1 MLHRVGR
8 DGRHTPFSARVT
20 RVQREADV
28 GTLCVVLHSHL
39 PWVLGHGTW
48 PVGEEWLHQAWT
60 RSWLP
65 LVDVL
70 RRLADE
76 GRRDLLTL
84 GVTPVLAAQLDHPVA
99 LREVRTWTAGWSLRA
114 QAAAARPEPALRD
127 LAAREFRAAAWTA
140 AQLEGPWRAGGSP
153 VLADL
158 VGRGAVELLGGPL
171 THPFL
176 PLLDDALAGLALE
189 AGLQDAAW
197 RLGRVPRGVW
207 SPECGHRRGLERVL
221 ARAGVSH
228 AVYDEATL
236 RASGRGVHA
245 GWRLAGTDVRAVGRD
260 LAVTDLV
267 WSSRSGYPT
276 APVYRDFHAVDA
288 ASGLQLHA
296 VTDPTATHK
305 RWYKPDLAAAQ
316 VQCDADAFVAA
327 VRRRLID
334 VRSERGAAG
343 AVVVAWDTELFGH
356 WWHEGPA
363 FLEAVLRALPG
374 AGVRLATLAT
384 VLDEGLVDGEVDLA
398 DGSWGAG
405 KDWSVW
411 AGERARPLA
420 DEAFWVQRR
429 LLDLLG
435 SGTDLANGRRPDLD
449 QLLRQALLALS
460 SDWAFMVTRD
470 QAAAY
475 ARDRAARHR
484 TDFHR
489 LAAMVEA
496 GDRGAAA
503 EVARQR
509 ALDDPF
515 PWLDA
520 RPLVRRW
527 VEGGAR

>member
-1 MLHRVGR
+1 MRAVRR
-8 DGRHTPFSARVT
+8 D
-20 RVQREADV
+20 EDL

-39 PWVLGHGTW
+39 PWVLGHGAW

-65 LVDVL
+65 VVDVL

-76 GRRDLLTL
+76 GRRDLLAL
-84 GVTPVLAAQLDHPVA
+84 GVTPVLAAQLDHPDA

-114 QAAAARPEPALRD
+114 QEAACRPEPAARD
-127 LAAREFRAAAWTA
+127 LAAREFRAAAWTTQ
-140 AQLEGPWRAGGSP
+140 QLEGPWRAGGSP

-158 VGRGAVELLGGPL
+158 AGRGVVELLGGPL

-176 PLLDDALAGLALE
+176 PLLDDALAGLALD

-197 RLGRVPRGVW
+197 RFGAVPSGVW
-207 SPECGHRRGLERVL
+207 SPECGHRRGLQDVHEGL
-221 ARAGVSH
+221 GVRH

-236 RASGRGVHA
+236 RASGRDVHA
-245 GWRLAGTDVRAVGRD
+245 GWRMAGTPVRAVGRD

-276 APVYRDFHAVDA
+276 APVYRDFHAVDG
-288 ASGLQLHA
+288 ASGLPLRA
-296 VTDPTATHK
+296 VTGPGPDK
-305 RWYKPDLAAAQ
+305 RWYDPTLAWRQ
-316 VQCDADAFVAA
+316 VQHDAASFVAA
-327 VRRRLID
+327 VRRRLLD
-334 VRSERGAAG
+334 VRAERGGPGLA
-343 AVVVAWDTELFGH
+343 VVAWDTELFGH

-363 FLEAVLRALPG
+363 FLEAVLRLLPG
-374 AGVRLATLAT
+374 SGVRLASLRTALAQ
-384 VLDEGLVDGEVDLA
+384 GLVDGEVDLA

-411 AGERARPLA
+411 AAGRARPLA

-429 LLDLLG
+429 LLDVLG
-435 SGTDLANGRRPDLD
+435 TEPDLTSGRRPDLD
-449 QLLRQALLALS
+449 QLVRQAMLALS

-475 ARDRAARHR
+475 ACDRAARHR
-484 TDFHR
+484 DDFHR
-489 LAAMVEA
+489 LAALVEA
-496 GDRGAAA
+496 GEATGT

-509 ALDDPF
+509 AVDDPF

-527 VEGGAR
+527 VAGWRR

>member
-1 MLHRVGR
+1 MTTGTRARCATLSRVR
-8 DGRHTPFSARVT
+8 SDDH
-20 RVQREADV
+20 V
-28 GTLCVVLHSHL
+28 GALCVVLHSHL
-39 PWVLGHGTW
+39 PWVLGHGAW

-60 RSWLP
+60 RSWVP
-65 LVDVL
+65 VVDVL

-84 GVTPVLAAQLDHPVA
+84 GVTPVLAAQLDHPDA

-114 QAAAARPEPALRD
+114 QEAAARPQTRVRD
-127 LAAREFRAAAWTA
+127 LAAREFRAASWTA
-140 AQLEGPWRAGGSP
+140 TQLEGPWRAGGSP

-158 VGRGAVELLGGPL
+158 AGRGAVELLGGPL

-176 PLLDDALAGLALE
+176 PLLDDALAGLTLD

-197 RLGRVPRGVW
+197 RLGRVPRRVW

-221 ARAGVSH
+221 ASAGVSH

-245 GWRLAGTDVRAVGRD
+245 GWRMAGTPVRAVGRD
-260 LAVTDLV
+260 LSVTDLV

-276 APVYRDFHAVDA
+276 APVYRDFHDVDVT
-288 ASGLQLHA
+288 SGLQLRA
-296 VTDPTATHK
+296 VTGAGRKGWYDPA
-305 RWYKPDLAAAQ
+305 PAARQ
-316 VQCDADAFVAA
+316 VRRDAAAFVAA
-327 VRRRLID
+327 VRARLVD
-334 VRSERGAAG
+334 VRAERGAPG
-343 AVVVAWDTELFGH
+343 LLVVAWDTELFGH

-363 FLEAVLRALPG
+363 FLEEVLRGLPG

-384 VLDEGLVDGEVDLA
+384 VLDEGLVDGDVDLA

-411 AGERARPLA
+411 ADGPARPLA

-429 LLDLLG
+429 LLDVLG
-435 SGTDLANGRRPDLD
+435 ADQDLASGRRPDLD
-449 QLLRQALLALS
+449 QLVRQGLLALS

-475 ARDRAARHR
+475 ARQRAARHR
-484 TDFHR
+484 DDFHR
-489 LAAMVEA
+489 LAALVEA
-496 GDRGAAA
+496 GEPAAA

-509 ALDDPF
+509 AVDDPF
-515 PWLDA
+515 PALDA

-527 VEGGAR
+527 LAGWPP